1 MSCSCSCI
9 AIARRL
15 MHVAKVVRVDDPLP
29 HLACAVPRR
38 AAPRIVF
45 AVVPLNRSPLRPLAR
60 RSADRV
66 DAPRPTAGLLR
77 GWAAGAGRPAKPAE
91 SQEVE
96 LRDV

>member
-15 MHVAKVVRVDDPLP
+15 MHVVKVVRVDDPLP
-29 HLACAVPRR
+29 HLACAV
-38 AAPRIVF
+38 PRIVF